1 MEQGIYASLTNT
13 EYTNNIVDFVKGRG
27 KLYKVKITANVDNA
41 IIKMDGVVKNFGMY
55 IEGST
60 INAEISAD
68 GYQTQ
73 TKQITVAKADVN
85 EAITLT
91 ANGRSKKV
99 NETEGQG

>member
-13 EYTNNIVDFVKGRG
+13 EYTNNVVDFVKGRG
-27 KLYKVKITANVDNA
+27 KLYKVKITANVENA

-55 IEGST
+55 IDGST

-73 TKQITVAKADVN
+73 TKQITVNKADIN
-85 EAITLT
+85 ESITLT
-91 ANGRSKKV
+91 ANGMSKKV
-99 NETEGQG
+99 NDTEEQG

>member
-13 EYTNNIVDFVKGRG
+13 EYTNNVVDFVKGRG
-27 KLYKVKITANVDNA
+27 KLYKVKITANVENA
-41 IIKMDGVVKNFGMY
+41 IIKMDGVIKNFGMY
-55 IEGST
+55 IEGAT

-85 EAITLT
+85 ESITLT
-91 ANGRSKKV
+91 ANGRSRKV
-99 NETEGQG
+99 NETEEQG